1 MPNTFGDLL
10 RKIVPHAAMLG
21 DGGGGRLALGWC
33 YWWFPLV
40 WAGRGWGGVGVD
52 WVDDTMP
59 RWKGAPWTVGLNGKN
74 GKQQCWVLRSVDRSH
89 GESAW
94 LFQTAGRCGGAVGGQ
109 PLPTG
114 GGDVVIVSGIPNP
127 GLPGKAP
134 PELKQCL
141 SGWVLDAAAL
151 ATEIKP
157 GTRGFL
163 QDLTR
168 GAGGVSVLVLRPA
181 LQTLVS
187 LQRASWLLSS
197 QLV

>member
-1 MPNTFGDLL
+1 MERSSLDSGIKWEEWEATVLGAEKCGQVPRGERVAVPNC
-10 RKIVPHAAMLG
+10 R
-21 DGGGGRLALGWC
+21 
-33 YWWFPLV
+33 PL
-40 WAGRGWGGVGVD
+40 WRG
-52 WVDDTMP
+52 
-59 RWKGAPWTVGLNGKN
+59 
-74 GKQQCWVLRSVDRSH
+74 
-89 GESAW
+89 
-94 LFQTAGRCGGAVGGQ
+94 CGGSTAAHG
-109 PLPTG
+109 G